1 MLLALALANTLRTLI
16 EAENLSLLS
25 VKFLVC
31 ADTALRRFAMR
42 SI

>member
-1 MLLALALANTLRTLI
+1 MLLALALANTLRI
-16 EAENLSLLS
+16 HRGRES
-25 VKFLVC
+25 VSSQRADSLVC